1 MERTSGR
8 STCVD
13 RGGWRMASDLV
24 VCCRVPRIDRIPC
37 RPVAG
42 VNAYAAAVDEPIS
55 GTARFDALLAG
66 ILAEAEAADVAA
78 LDADI
83 ADVERTGRAE
93 SRLLD
98 RLRNQGAVALEVTGA
113 GVVSGEVAAV
123 GRDVVVLAAEDGDW
137 AIAVWGIAAVVNAAP
152 GARGPSAPSE
162 RLGLTAV
169 ARAWARQRC
178 VVRVLRIG
186 AAPLDGTIDAV
197 GADHLDL
204 AEHDPGEPR
213 SPAAV
218 RRQATIPLGGIA
230 AIRRR

>member
-1 MERTSGR
+1 MDG
-8 STCVD
+8 
-13 RGGWRMASDLV
+13 
-24 VCCRVPRIDRIPC
+24 IPC
-37 RPVAG
+37 RPVTG

-83 ADVERTGRAE
+83 ADVERAGRAE

-98 RLRNQGAVALEVTGA
+98 RLRHQGTVVLEVVGA
-113 GVVSGEVAAV
+113 GVVSGHIAAV
-123 GRDVVVLAAEDGDW
+123 GRDVVVLAADDGDW
-137 AIAVWGIAAVVNAAP
+137 AIAPWGIAAVINPGP
-152 GARGPSAPSE
+152 GARGPGSPSE

-178 VVRVLRIG
+178 VVRVLRLG

-213 SPAAV
+213 HADAV
-218 RRQATIPLGGIA
+218 RRLATIPLGAIA
-230 AIRRR
+230 GIRRR